1 MDKNKSPEEVMNDKY
16 NAMMRELCM
25 RKDEIVGGRLSCL
38 YDISINITFPS
49 LDDPQIIITRE
60 IIAASNV
67 Y

>member
-1 MDKNKSPEEVMNDKY
+1 MDKNKSPEEVMNDQY

-38 YDISINITFPS
+38 FDIKINITFHS
-49 LDDPQIIITRE
+49 LDNPQIIITRE
-60 IIAASNV
+60 IEAVPNI